1 MSRLETQRKV
11 IIQRTKGRGDPPQ
24 RKLPSFRRHVLKF
37 LIALFLIV
45 SIFAVFWQVRTHEF
59 LKYDD
64 QIYVT
69 DNPHVKAG
77 LTLKGIL
84 WAFTATHAGNWHPL
98 TWLSHML
105 DCQLYGLRPAG
116 HHLTSLVFHIASAL
130 LLFLVLSQMTGTL
143 WRSGFV
149 AALFA
154 FHPLHVESVAWAAE
168 RKDVLSAF
176 FWMLT
181 MWAYVRYAER
191 PGLNRYLLVLLW
203 FVLGLLSKP
212 MLVTLPF
219 VLLLVDYWPLGRFQ
233 FGQPSGHHKL
243 STHNSKDTGD
253 QRSFALRLVLEKVP
267 FFALAAVSSFL
278 TFLAQ
283 RGGGAVASLG
293 LLPLETRV
301 ANALVSYVSYIG
313 KMIWPYRLAVF
324 YPYPETFPMWQ
335 VAGAGLLL
343 GCVSFL
349 VILAARRRPYLMV
362 GWLWYLGTLVPVIG
376 LVQVGEQAMA
386 DRYTYMP
393 LIGLFIMIAMGVP
406 DMLSGWRYRRIGM
419 AISAGLLLS
428 IFMIVTWLQ
437 VRYWQNGVTLFEHS
451 LEVTANNSISQFSLG
466 IALDDQGKTDEAIA
480 HYTEALRIKPDNV
493 EAHYNLG
500 IALAQRGKNQEAVA
514 HFTEALQIKP
524 DHANAHNNLGL
535 ILAQQGKT
543 PEAIAHYKEALR
555 IDPNNADA
563 HNNLGI
569 ILGRQGKTQ
578 EAIAHYTEAL
588 RIDPDNADAHNNL
601 GIILAQ
607 QGKNGE
613 ALAHFTEA
621 LRIKPDYAEVYN
633 NLGIILAQQGKNQ
646 EAIPHFIKALQI
658 KPDYANARNNLG
670 LALARQGKNQEA
682 IAYFAEALRIAPH
695 NANAHNNLGL
705 ALAQQGRNQE
715 AITHFTEA
723 LRIKPDYAEAHIN
736 LGLAYLTI
744 GNKSSAL
751 EEYKIL
757 VKINPNLANILHQK
771 IFK

>member
-1 MSRLETQRKV
+1 MASRSEPLHGE
-11 IIQRTKGRGDPPQ
+11 GW
-24 RKLPSFRRHVLKF
+24 SFHSHVLKL

-64 QIYVT
+64 LDYVT

-77 LTLKGIL
+77 LTLKGVI
-84 WAFTATHAGNWHPL
+84 WAFTTMHAANWHPL
-98 TWLSHML
+98 TWVSHML
-105 DCQLYGLRPAG
+105 DCELYGLKPAG

-130 LLFLVLSQMTGTL
+130 LLFVVLRQMTGKL

-154 FHPLHVESVAWAAE
+154 FHPLHVESVAWVAE

-278 TFLAQ
+278 TFFAQ
-283 RGGGAVASLG
+283 QKAGAVASSEIR
-293 LLPLETRV
+293 PLSMRI
-301 ANALVSYVSYIG
+301 ANALASYVSYIG

-349 VILAARRRPYLMV
+349 VILAARRRSYLMV

-386 DRYTYMP
+386 DRYTYVP
-393 LIGLFIMIAMGVP
+393 LIGLFVIIAMGVP
-406 DMLSGWRYRRIGM
+406 DILAGWRYRRIGM
-419 AISAGLLLS
+419 AIPAGLLLS
-428 IFMIVTWLQ
+428 ILMIVTWLQ
-437 VRYWQNGVTLFEHS
+437 LRYWQNGVTLFEHS
-451 LEVTANNSISQFSLG
+451 LEVTANNSLSQCSLG
-466 IALDDQGKTDEAIA
+466 VALVQQGKNQEAISHFA
-480 HYTEALRIKPDNV
+480 EALRIKPDYAEAQYNLGV
-493 EAHYNLG
+493 ALSDQGKTQEAIDHYSEALRIKPDSAEAHYNLG
-500 IALAQRGKNQEAVA
+500 VTLAQQGKSQEAVG
-514 HFTEALQIKP
+514 HFTKALQIKP
-524 DHANAHNNLGL
+524 DYANAHNNLG
-535 ILAQQGKT
+535 IALA
-543 PEAIAHYKEALR
+543 
-555 IDPNNADA
+555 D
-563 HNNLGI
+563 
-569 ILGRQGKTQ
+569 QGKTQ

-588 RIDPDNADAHNNL
+588 RIDPNNAYAHNNL
-601 GIILAQ
+601 GLILAQQGKNQEAIAHYTEALRIKPDYAEVHNNLGVVLAQ

-613 ALAHFTEA
+613 AIAHFTEA
-621 LRIKPDYAEVYN
+621 LRIKPDYAE
-633 NLGIILAQQGKNQ
+633 
-646 EAIPHFIKALQI
+646 
-658 KPDYANARNNLG
+658 
-670 LALARQGKNQEA
+670 
-682 IAYFAEALRIAPH
+682 AY
-695 NANAHNNLGL
+695 NNLGL

-715 AITHFTEA
+715 AITHFAQA
-723 LRIKPDYAEAHIN
+723 LRIKPDYAEARFS
-736 LGLAYLTI
+736 LGLAYLMM
-744 GNKSSAL
+744 GNRSSAL
-751 EEYKIL
+751 EEYEVLKT
-757 VKINPNLANILHQK
+757 INPDLANTLYRQ